1 MRRAMLCD
9 MCKDLGLNKLAL
21 GHHREDAL
29 ETFLLSLVY
38 EGRLHV
44 FHPNSY
50 LSRSDLWVIRPMI
63 FLPEKHVI
71 HMQKELDLPVLKN
84 PCPADGYTK
93 RQEMKELLAELTKR
107 YPTLKDSML
116 SALKNEAQYS
126 LWNMAP
132 VPANSPFPAK
142 GENDPCETLQD

>member
-1 MRRAMLCD
+1 
-9 MCKDLGLNKLAL
+9 
-21 GHHREDAL
+21 
-29 ETFLLSLVY
+29 
-38 EGRLHV
+38 
-44 FHPNSY
+44 
-50 LSRSDLWVIRPMI
+50 MI

-132 VPANSPFPAK
+132 VPANSPLPVWD
-142 GENDPCETLQD
+142 DPEQE